1 MTKSNWEQFFDGHA
15 PVYMDNCFTKNTMAE
30 VDFLL
35 EELALPRGSHILDV
49 GCGTGRHSV
58 ELAKRGYKMTGVDL
72 SAGMLAEAEKA
83 ASEAGVSVEL
93 IQCDATKYVPDRQF
107 DAVICICEGA
117 FGLLGAGED
126 PIEHNLTIWRLFSS
140 ALKPGGKLVMTTMN
154 ASRMFRQ
161 SGSDDVPRGDFDP
174 IHVTESFF
182 MDVDTPEGRKSVK
195 CVLRGYTAPELMLLA
210 RTAGLR
216 VEYAG
221 GGTAGNWGKQT
232 LGLDDMEIMVIAK
245 KPD

>member
-15 PVYMDNCFTKNTMAE
+15 PQYMDNCFTTNTVAE

-35 EELALPRGSHILDV
+35 EELALPDGSHILDV

-58 ELAKRGYKMTGVDL
+58 ELAKRGYKVTGVDL

-93 IQCDATKYVPDRQF
+93 IRCDATRYVPGRQF
-107 DAVICICEGA
+107 DAVLCLCEGA

-126 PIEHNLTIWRLFSS
+126 PIEHDLAIWRLFSS
-140 ALKPGGKLVMTTMN
+140 ALKPGGKLIMNALN

-161 SGSDDVPRGDFDP
+161 HSDDDVARGVFDP
-174 IHVTESFF
+174 IRIVETNM
-182 MDVDTPEGRKSVK
+182 MDWDTPEGKKSAE
-195 CVLRGYTAPELMLLA
+195 CRERSYTASQLILLA
-210 RTAGLR
+210 GIAGLQIKN
-216 VEYAG
+216 VW
-221 GGTAGNWGKQT
+221 GGTAGNWGRRT
-232 LGLDDMEIMVIAK
+232 LDLDEYEIMVTAK